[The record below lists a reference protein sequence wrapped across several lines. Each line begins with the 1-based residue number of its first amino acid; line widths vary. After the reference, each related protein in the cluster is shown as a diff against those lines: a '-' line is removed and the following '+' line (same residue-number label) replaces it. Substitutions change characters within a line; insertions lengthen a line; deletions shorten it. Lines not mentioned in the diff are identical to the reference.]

1 MRFTRIL
8 SLAAVAVFASATA
21 TSAAPSAPDATLNA
35 IMAPASLVISA
46 VQDPPAQPQ
55 TQVKVDLDTDR
66 DVVWY
71 TDPVWLAVGAIA
83 LLVVI
88 VLAVMAAR
96 GGDRGGT
103 TVVR

>member
-21 TSAAPSAPDATLNA
+21 SSAAPSAPDATVNA
-35 IMAPASLVISA
+35 IVAPTSLVISA
-46 VQDPPAQPQ
+46 VQDPQPQ

-66 DVVWY
+66 DTVWY

-83 LLVVI
+83 LLVII